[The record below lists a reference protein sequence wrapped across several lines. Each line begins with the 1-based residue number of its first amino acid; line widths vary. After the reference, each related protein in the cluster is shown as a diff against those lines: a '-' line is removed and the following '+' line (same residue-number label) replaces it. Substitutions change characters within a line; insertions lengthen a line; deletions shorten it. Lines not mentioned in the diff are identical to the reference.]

1 MSDRSRSMKAPRP
14 NTASARIKTCGRLAA
29 VLLGIAGLCGPTL
42 ATAAETKGG
51 PAGPILMHRAGE
63 TASPAPRRIVVERR
77 ETRQVAQGGPVV
89 LRGTRPANPNPAP
102 TPPGASGEGIGS
114 TSGGPAVAL
123 PPGAGSDP
131 TLDSSGLSPP
141 GGVLLLGR

>member
-1 MSDRSRSMKAPRP
+1 MSDRSRAMKAPRP
-14 NTASARIKTCGRLAA
+14 NITSAQIKTCRRVAA
-29 VLLGIAGLCGPTL
+29 VLLGIAGLCDPTL
-42 ATAAETKGG
+42 ATAAEAKGG
-51 PAGPILMHRAGE
+51 PAAPMMMHRAGE
-63 TASPAPRRIVVERR
+63 AAPAAPRRVVVERR
-77 ETRQVAQGGPVV
+77 EIRQVAQGGPVV

-102 TPPGASGEGIGS
+102 APPGASGEGIGS
-114 TSGGPAVAL
+114 TSGGPAGAL